1 MSLKAYL
8 AEKYMSGPKAD
19 AILSK
24 VNPPKK
30 KKRKRAAEKEK
41 APGSLS
47 SWATTSI
54 KTENGPGQHEV
65 SGRSKEERVLVVVG

>member
-1 MSLKAYL
+1 MSSMKAYL

-30 KKRKRAAEKEK
+30 KKRKINIGGCFPESVK
-41 APGSLS
+41 PFDFGSVSALS
-47 SWATTSI
+47 I
-54 KTENGPGQHEV
+54 RP
-65 SGRSKEERVLVVVG
+65 